1 MLKLNELKVDQKE
14 IRLKLDDREVQ
25 LKLTMDNLFR
35 LANLIVLPFWILML
49 VFPRAGLTKKVM
61 SSNFIF
67 ILNGALYSGLLAQ
80 GISQNPNG
88 FKEIMNP
95 NLEGITKLFANRQSV
110 FTGWVHFL
118 TFDLFVARWIY
129 FDSLERGKTARLS
142 ILLTFLA
149 GPLGLLF
156 YLTFRGRKKS

>member
-1 MLKLNELKVDQKE
+1 VQNQKE
-14 IRLKLDDREVQ
+14 SQ
-25 LKLTMDNLFR
+25 LNLNMDNLFR

-49 VFPRAGLTKKVM
+49 VFPKAGLTKKVM

-67 ILNGALYSGLLAQ
+67 LINGALYSSLLAQ

-95 NLEGITKLFANRQSV
+95 NLAGITKLFANRQSF

-129 FDSLERGKTARLS
+129 FDSLERGKTARFP

-149 GPLGLLF
+149 GPLGLLT